1 MNILTMILRP
11 RIPRIEDITF
21 WFEKYIIKKFYM
33 YKIWLIS
40 LLEQSKLLL
49 ACQSY
54 KETSSAHTDWLLD
67 LYASNINTLQSFQM
81 FLRNFLRN

>member
-40 LLEQSKLLL
+40 LLEQKQ
-49 ACQSY
+49 AA
-54 KETSSAHTDWLLD
+54 SSLSEL
-67 LYASNINTLQSFQM
+67 
-81 FLRNFLRN
+81 

>member
-1 MNILTMILRP
+1 MNILTMILGP

-40 LLEQSKLLL
+40 LLEQKQAASSLSEL
-49 ACQSY
+49 

-81 FLRNFLRN
+81 FLRNCLRN